1 MIKKFENF
9 VFEENK
15 GKFKTVDYKIIIKD
29 SKDNPTTLITDFI
42 MVKSEDGKSEVKAKG
57 YIKSDLDGF
66 GWNGGKKKQGWV
78 AFDNNED
85 GKTTTVRNKHFED
98 GTKKIKVYEN

>member
-1 MIKKFENF
+1 MITLFENF
-9 VFEENK
+9 VNEK

-29 SKDNPTTLITDFI
+29 KNDNPTTLITDFR

-57 YIKSDLDGF
+57 YIKSDLDG
-66 GWNGGKKKQGWV
+66 WNGGKKKQGWI

-85 GKTTTVRNKHFED
+85 GKTTTVRNKHFEN
-98 GTKKIKVYEN
+98 GTKKIKICA